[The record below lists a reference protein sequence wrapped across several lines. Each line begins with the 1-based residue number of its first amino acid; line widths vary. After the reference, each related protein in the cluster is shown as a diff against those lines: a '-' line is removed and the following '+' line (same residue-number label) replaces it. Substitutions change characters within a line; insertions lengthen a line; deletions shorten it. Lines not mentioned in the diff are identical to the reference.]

1 MAIEMKKTKVKMNK
15 PVHLGMSIL
24 DISKTLMYEFGMIT
38 LNQNIKTE
46 QNCVTR
52 ILTALLFILKLKIF
66 IKTLLMM
73 LKDGDTSNYDEN
85 KNGKRS
91 LPIGKTKKKSIFSK
105 IN

>member
-38 LNQNIKTE
+38 LKQNIKTE

-66 IKTLLMM
+66 IKTLPVM
-73 LKDGDTSNYDEN
+73 LK
-85 KNGKRS
+85 NGLTHLTMK
-91 LPIGKTKKKSIFSK
+91 KMTKDHFQ
-105 IN
+105 